1 MSAMPSMAVR
11 MAEPIAVPREVE
23 KLLIA
28 WTSRSAS
35 VVGGTWTAA
44 NPENATSPI
53 LGPPS

>member
-1 MSAMPSMAVR
+1 MPSMAVR

-28 WTSRSAS
+28 WTSWSAS